1 VAPARDRP
9 SDQVPDRARERV
21 MDGHEDVTAH
31 MVVDAREAVDALPDG
46 VVIADEQG
54 IVRLVNDRATSL
66 LGTTRQAAEGRS
78 LAEVVTITNQEGASW
93 VACTRPYD
101 GLVTR
106 TGVPEQSWVTPSGE
120 EVLVTARIHRGP
132 GHGPVTDVAV
142 SLRSGRARARLDR
155 DRSDLVATVAHELR
169 SPLTGVK
176 GFVQALLN
184 RWDRLNDEQ
193 KKLMLTTVHADSDR
207 LSRLITELLD
217 VARLDTGRLS
227 MHPRPCDVPTLTGRV
242 IESVRAGAPHDIE
255 FQAPQD
261 LPEIWADPDKFTQV
275 LTNLV
280 ENAIRHGSDPVTVTA
295 SKEGDHVSIQVD
307 DSGEGIPPEVR
318 QRAFTKFWT
327 TGQRGGSGLGLYLVN
342 GLVRAHGGATTID
355 DAPEGGARITTTWPA
370 FDPGD

>member
-1 VAPARDRP
+1 VDQ
-9 SDQVPDRARERV
+9 SDGALPDIAADPRR
-21 MDGHEDVTAH
+21 
-31 MVVDAREAVDALPDG
+31 AVDALPDG
-46 VVIADEQG
+46 VVIADGEG
-54 IVRLVNDRATSL
+54 TVRLVNDRAAAL
-66 LGTTRQAAEGRS
+66 LGLPPDAAEGKP
-78 LAEVVTITNQEGASW
+78 LADVLAVTNQDGVGW

-106 TGVPEQSWVTPSGE
+106 TGVPEQSWVLPSGE
-120 EVLVTARIHRGP
+120 EVLVTARIHRAP

-227 MHPRPCDVPTLTGRV
+227 MHPRPCDVPTLTQRV
-242 IESVRAGAPHDIE
+242 IDSVRAGAPHRIE
-255 FQAPQD
+255 LESPPD
-261 LPEIWADPDKFTQV
+261 LPAVWADPDKFTQV

-295 SKEGDHVSIQVD
+295 YRDESPGDLVAVQVD
-307 DSGEGIPPEVR
+307 DSGDGIPPEIR
-318 QRAFTKFWT
+318 RRAFTKFWT
-327 TGQRGGSGLGLYLVN
+327 TGQRGGSGLGLYLAN
-342 GLVRAHGGATTID
+342 GLVKAHGGTVTIG
-355 DAPEGGARITTTWPA
+355 DAPGGGARIVTTWPA
-370 FDPGD
+370 FTPDD